1 MALLKKSQIAS
12 PVLPKETVDVAELGG
27 EVVIRGLLFSE
38 RLALFARVD
47 EKGKAFA
54 EIPQLLALTVIDGDG
69 EPVFTAEQ
77 WEAFGARHMETLLHL
92 FSIAKRLSGL
102 DAEAAAKN

>member
-12 PVLPKETVDVAELGG
+12 PVLPREAVDVAELGG

-38 RLALFARVD
+38 RLALFSRVGND
-47 EKGKAFA
+47 GKAFA
-54 EIPQLLALTVIDGDG
+54 EIPQLLALTVLDVDSA
-69 EPVFTAEQ
+69 PVFTAEQ
-77 WEAFGARHMETLLHL
+77 WEAFGAKHMETMLHL
-92 FSIAKRLSGL
+92 FGIAKRLSGL

>member
-27 EVVIRGLLFSE
+27 EVVVRGLLLSE
-38 RLALFARVD
+38 RLALYAGAGDDGRVFAQ
-47 EKGKAFA
+47 
-54 EIPQLLALTVIDGDG
+54 IPVLLAQTVVDADNA
-69 EPVFTAEQ
+69 PVFDAAQ
-77 WEAFGARHMETLLHL
+77 WEAFGAQHMEAALRL
-92 FSIAKRLSGL
+92 FAVAKRLSGL